1 MKSRQRESI
10 SQCVFSSILF
20 GLVFNISSSLHCF
33 SQEPS
38 ASSHFH
44 ESSCILPSRGVTP
57 LLLAIHHHWCKL
69 LQNILV
75 LVLVLVL
82 DLGLV
87 LNGIFVVV
95 LSHPSAVL
103 LQPNMLLHLSKT
115 SYMYP
120 APERGENWIPCIH
133 TKPVTQLQ
141 VQMTAND
148 SPEFIDPKSI
158 YLTQTEFTH

>member
-33 SQEPS
+33 SQEPW

-103 LQPNMLLHLSKT
+103 LQPNMSL
-115 SYMYP
+115 YIY
-120 APERGENWIPCIH
+120 R
-133 TKPVTQLQ
+133 KPVTCTQLLRDEKIGYH
-141 VQMTAND
+141 A
-148 SPEFIDPKSI
+148 SI
-158 YLTQTEFTH
+158 LSL

>member
-44 ESSCILPSRGVTP
+44 ESSCILLSHGVTP
-57 LLLAIHHHWCKL
+57 LLLAIHHHWCNL

-75 LVLVLVL
+75 LVLGLVLVL
-82 DLGLV
+82 VLVLVSGLGLG
-87 LNGIFVVV
+87 LSLGLGLGLILSGICVVV
-95 LSHPSAVL
+95 LSYPSAVL
-103 LQPNMLLHLSKT
+103 LQPKMPLHLS
-115 SYMYP
+115 
-120 APERGENWIPCIH
+120 ENQLH
-133 TKPVTQLQ
+133 TP
-141 VQMTAND
+141 
-148 SPEFIDPKSI
+148 SS
-158 YLTQTEFTH
+158 